1 MQNEF
6 ESRHMD
12 IIYFSAT
19 ERMLMEHP
27 LVQIKSRTLTHEEQ

>member
-12 IIYFSAT
+12 IIYFSVT

-27 LVQIKSRTLTHEEQ
+27 LVQIKSRTLTHEEH